1 MLDLRFLCYSY
12 QKSAFRKNLITF
24 IFEKKTR
31 YNFFFLPVLFAS
43 HKRNYKFDLYQAL
56 VEEDRI
62 FFFFLVASVKQ
73 IVSHLKCSTVA
84 RNYVTSILKGGNNRV
99 SNILGM

>member
-1 MLDLRFLCYSY
+1 MLDLCFLCYSY

-24 IFEKKTR
+24 IFEKKLIR
-31 YNFFFLPVLFAS
+31 YNLFFLPVLFAS

-62 FFFFLVASVKQ
+62 FFLVASVKQ
-73 IVSHLKCSTVA
+73 IVSHLKFSTVA